1 MTLNSAPKSNS
12 DEITSLLEYLVPL
25 RRWWWLAV
33 ASTLVATLSMFGTT
47 LMEAPQYQSRAT
59 VMVGAGVR
67 DPNPNSG
74 ELYLAQQLVTTYVDL
89 VQRASVRDPN
99 PNSGEL
105 YLAQQ
110 LVTTYVDLVQR
121 ASVRDPAMAQLG
133 MTWLPAYS
141 ARQVPGTQLMELTV
155 IDTDP
160 VRAQAVAQALIDQLI
175 AISPEGAQEQNR
187 ADFVEGE
194 LDALQAS
201 ITETKAEI
209 ERRQAELANMFSAR
223 QIADAQT
230 QISALQAKLSSLQTN
245 FTSLLATTQK
255 GAVNQLTIIEPPAPG
270 TPVSNNLLYKLL
282 TAAAIG
288 FLLAAGGAYLI
299 EFLDKSLK
307 NSDEVQ
313 RELGLATL
321 GAIPDTAPAT
331 RPSLP
336 TFNRRTARDKPSA
349 PRPSPPALD
358 PLVMLDPSH
367 TAAAEAFRVLRTNL
381 QFAAVAHPVRAVV
394 VTSPLPSEGK
404 SVISANLAVAVAQAG
419 FRVVLLDCDLHRPR
433 QHRIFGLGNGLG
445 VSTALL
451 GIDGVSLDEF
461 LQAGPLPNLRVMTSG
476 PLPPNPAEVLGS
488 ARMRAILD
496 EIGHSADL
504 VILDSPPASVLADAA
519 VLSRQADG
527 VLLVLHAGR
536 TSRDVARRTVAALQQ
551 VQAHVLGVVLNRMPV
566 RGSGYYYYH
575 SYNYTYAKQYYRRDD
590 SLAGGAI
597 PVTPARPTTNGKSAP
612 AGEPVR
618 GIRVVGQREG
628 DSSPHD

>member
-1 MTLNSAPKSNS
+1 MTLNTAPKSNS

-89 VQRASVRDPN
+89 VQRASVRDP
-99 PNSGEL
+99 
-105 YLAQQ
+105 
-110 LVTTYVDLVQR
+110 
-121 ASVRDPAMAQLG
+121 AMAQLG
-133 MTWLPAYS
+133 MSWLPAYS
-141 ARQVPGTQLMELTV
+141 ARQVPGTQLMELSV

-187 ADFVEGE
+187 AAFVEGE

-201 ITETKAEI
+201 ITETKQEI

-313 RELGLATL
+313 RQLGLATL
-321 GAIPDTAPAT
+321 GAIPDTASPT
-331 RPSLP
+331 RPAFP
-336 TFNRRTARDKPSA
+336 PFKRPQRKPAHTDPLA
-349 PRPSPPALD
+349 PRPSPLASELI
-358 PLVMLDPSH
+358 MLDNNA

-394 VTSPLPSEGK
+394 VTSPLPGEGK

-433 QHRIFGLGNGLG
+433 QHHIFHLGNGLG

-451 GIDGVSLDEF
+451 GIDGVSLDQS
-461 LQAGPLPNLRVMTSG
+461 LQAGPLPTLRVMTSG

-496 EIGHSADL
+496 EIGHGADL
-504 VILDSPPASVLADAA
+504 VIIDSPPASVLADAA
-519 VLSRQADG
+519 VLSRQVDG

-536 TSRDVARRTVAALQQ
+536 TGHDVARRTVAALQQ
-551 VQAHVLGVVLNRMPV
+551 VQAHVLGVVLNRMPS

-575 SYNYTYAKQYYRRDD
+575 AYNYSYAKHYYRRDD
-590 SLAGGAI
+590 SLVGGAI
-597 PVTPARPTTNGKSAP
+597 PVTPARPSTNGRSAP
-612 AGEPVR
+612 VDEPVT
-618 GIRVVGQREG
+618 G
-628 DSSPHD
+628 SPEPPAHKPPAA

>member
-1 MTLNSAPKSNS
+1 MTLNTAPKSNS
-12 DEITSLLEYLVPL
+12 DEMTSLLEYLVPL

-59 VMVGAGVR
+59 IMVGAGVR

-89 VQRASVRDPN
+89 VQRA
-99 PNSGEL
+99 G
-105 YLAQQ
+105 
-110 LVTTYVDLVQR
+110 
-121 ASVRDPAMAQLG
+121 VRDPAMAQLG

-160 VRAQAVAQALIDQLI
+160 IRAQAVAQALIDQLI
-175 AISPEGAQEQNR
+175 ALSPEGAQEQNR

-209 ERRQAELANMFSAR
+209 ERRQSELANMFSAR

-321 GAIPDTAPAT
+321 GAIPDTALPT
-331 RPSLP
+331 RPAFP
-336 TFNRRTARDKPSA
+336 GFKRAQRKGVRAGASA
-349 PRPSPPALD
+349 SRPAPLAPD
-358 PLVMLDPSH
+358 PIVMLDNGQ

-381 QFAAVAHPVRAVV
+381 QFAAVAHPVRSVV
-394 VTSPLPSEGK
+394 ITSPLPSEGK
-404 SVISANLAVAVAQAG
+404 SIISANLAVAVAQAG

-433 QHRIFGLGNGLG
+433 QHHIFHLGNGLG

-451 GIDGVSLDEF
+451 GIEGVSLDEF

-488 ARMRAILD
+488 ARMRDILD
-496 EIGHSADL
+496 EIGRSADM
-504 VILDSPPASVLADAA
+504 VIIDSPPASVLADAA
-519 VLSRQADG
+519 VLSRQVDG
-527 VLLVLHAGR
+527 ILLVLHAGR
-536 TSRDVARRTVAALQQ
+536 TSHDVARRTVAALHQ
-551 VQAHVLGVVLNRMPV
+551 VQAHLLGVVLNRMPM

-597 PVTPARPTTNGKSAP
+597 PVTPARPSTNGKRAP
-612 AGEPVR
+612 AEQPLR
-618 GIRVVGQREG
+618 APTDPSER
-628 DSSPHD
+628 

>member
-1 MTLNSAPKSNS
+1 MTLNTTPKSNN

-47 LMEAPQYQSRAT
+47 LMEPAQFQSRAT
-59 VMVGAGVR
+59 VMVGAG
-67 DPNPNSG
+67 
-74 ELYLAQQLVTTYVDL
+74 
-89 VQRASVRDPN
+89 VRDPN

-160 VRAQAVAQALIDQLI
+160 LRAQAVAQALIDQLI
-175 AISPEGAQEQNR
+175 AISPEGAQEQSR

-209 ERRQAELANMFSAR
+209 ERRQGELANMFSAR

-255 GAVNQLTIIEPPAPG
+255 GAVNQLTVIEPPAPG

-321 GAIPDTAPAT
+321 GAIPDTAPPARPT
-331 RPSLP
+331 VPGFNRPSKKGA
-336 TFNRRTARDKPSA
+336 RTANAPA
-349 PRPSPPALD
+349 PRPSPLAPAE
-358 PLVMLDPSH
+358 LVMLDLNH
-367 TAAAEAFRVLRTNL
+367 TAAAEAYRVLRTNL
-381 QFAAVAHPVRAVV
+381 QFAAVAHPVRALVI
-394 VTSPLPSEGK
+394 TSPLPSEGK
-404 SVISANLAVAVAQAG
+404 SVVSANLAIAVAQAG
-419 FRVVLLDCDLHRPR
+419 FRVALLDCDLHRPR

-451 GIDGVSLDEF
+451 GIEGVSLDDF
-461 LQAGPLPNLRVMTSG
+461 LQQGPLPSLRVMTSG

-488 ARMRAILD
+488 ARMRTILD
-496 EIGHSADL
+496 EVGRITDFV
-504 VILDSPPASVLADAA
+504 VIDSPPASVLADAA

-536 TSRDVARRTVAALQQ
+536 TSHDVARRTVAALQQ

-590 SLAGGAI
+590 SLVGGAI
-597 PVTPARPTTNGKSAP
+597 PVTPPRPATNGKSAP
-612 AGEPVR
+612 AGEPAR
-618 GIRVVGQREG
+618 TPS
-628 DSSPHD
+628 DPSPR

>member
-1 MTLNSAPKSNS
+1 MTLNTAPKSNN
-12 DEITSLLEYLVPL
+12 DEMTSLLEYLAPL

-89 VQRASVRDPN
+89 VQRASVRDP
-99 PNSGEL
+99 
-105 YLAQQ
+105 
-110 LVTTYVDLVQR
+110 
-121 ASVRDPAMAQLG
+121 AMAQLG

-160 VRAQAVAQALIDQLI
+160 IRAQAVAQALIDQLI
-175 AISPEGAQEQNR
+175 AISPEGAQEQSR
-187 ADFVEGE
+187 AEFVEGE

-321 GAIPDTAPAT
+321 GAIPDTAPPARPT
-331 RPSLP
+331 FPGFRRPSKRGAHSA
-336 TFNRRTARDKPSA
+336 NASGARPA
-349 PRPSPPALD
+349 PRAPDLI
-358 PLVMLDPSH
+358 MLDTGQ
-367 TAAAEAFRVLRTNL
+367 TAAGEAFRVLRTNL

-394 VTSPLPSEGK
+394 VTSPLPGEGK
-404 SVISANLAVAVAQAG
+404 SIISANLAVAVAQAG

-451 GIDGVSLDEF
+451 GIEGVSLDEF

-488 ARMRAILD
+488 ARMRAILE

-504 VILDSPPASVLADAA
+504 IILDSPPASVLADAA
-519 VLSRQADG
+519 VLSRQVDG
-527 VLLVLHAGR
+527 VLLALHAGR
-536 TSRDVARRTVAALQQ
+536 TSHDVARRTVAALQQ

-566 RGSGYYYYH
+566 RGSGYYYYYH

-597 PVTPARPTTNGKSAP
+597 PVTPAVPATNGKAAP
-612 AGEPVR
+612 AGQPAR
-618 GIRVVGQREG
+618 DPGDPQR
-628 DSSPHD
+628 H